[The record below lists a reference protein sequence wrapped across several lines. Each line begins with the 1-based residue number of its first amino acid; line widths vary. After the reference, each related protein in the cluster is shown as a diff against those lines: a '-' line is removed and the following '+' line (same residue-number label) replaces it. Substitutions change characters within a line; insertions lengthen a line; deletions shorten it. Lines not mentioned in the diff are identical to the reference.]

1 MFQDFF
7 FFLNKI
13 MRRRHKSSQRS
24 KVTTLGGG
32 VGVYTL
38 GCLSHFGDKRS
49 NPACDVT
56 QRIHP
61 ENSLHHT
68 LKFTECKSHL
78 GKRDSTE
85 SCSGTVI
92 LFVHGSE
99 CPLTAPCL
107 VKPS

>member
-1 MFQDFF
+1 M
-7 FFLNKI
+7 
-13 MRRRHKSSQRS
+13 
-24 KVTTLGGG
+24 
-32 VGVYTL
+32 GVYTL
-38 GCLSHFGDKRS
+38 GCHILVT
-49 NPACDVT
+49 NVLTPACDVT